1 MEEFDVPKKWMTSRT
16 ARYGSNV
23 AVTIL
28 LAFCILALVNFVSA
42 RHSGRLDT
50 TAGGRFSLSEQTK
63 KILGELNAEI
73 NMVAFY
79 TQNHYRREFAQDM
92 LNEYV
97 RQSNKLHLNF
107 IDPNYNPNVA
117 IAHNIRPG
125 QDGTVVFKSGD
136 RREDALSY
144 QNEEQDFTSAIKKLM
159 ATEQKKIYFLEGHAE
174 RDIDSIYGNLR
185 QMIEAD
191 NYLVDKLFLSG
202 RVPDDCDLLVIAG
215 PQKPL
220 LPHEEEAIVRYLD
233 GGGKAIIMVDP
244 APAPSLAELLRRWG
258 VTVHNDIILDPVQQ
272 VNGILSFPAS
282 IRYETEHAIT
292 IPLANPGST
301 GKIMT
306 FFPMARSLAPGKAL
320 REGVEVTELVK
331 TSDDSWGESDTE
343 SLMSEKRAE
352 FDLGRDFKGPLC
364 IAVAVIQKEQP
375 AEEAEARRVLV
386 AVGDSNFLEN
396 EWLQAGN
403 PDFFMNAVNWLT
415 EEEELISIRPKA
427 QEAAKVRRDLNARQL
442 RFVMYSSV
450 LAVPVVL
457 LVIGGMV
464 WWKRR

>member
-42 RHSGRLDT
+42 RHSGRVDT
-50 TAGGRFSLSEQTK
+50 TTGGRFSLSEQTK
-63 KILGELNAEI
+63 KILGELDAEI
-73 NMVAFY
+73 NITAFY
-79 TQNHYRREFAQDM
+79 TQNHYRREFSQDI

-107 IDPNYNPNVA
+107 IDPNYSPNVA

-136 RREDALSY
+136 KREDALSY

-159 ATEQKKIYFLEGHAE
+159 ATEQKKLYFLRGHAE

-191 NYLVDKLFLSG
+191 NYLVDKLVLSG

-220 LPHEEEAIVRYLD
+220 LLYEEEAIVRYLD

-244 APAPSLAELLRRWG
+244 SPAPSLAELLRRWG
-258 VTVHNDIILDPVQQ
+258 VTVHNDIILDPDHYA
-272 VNGILSFPAS
+272 NGILGFPAS
-282 IRYETEHAIT
+282 IRYDTEHAIT
-292 IPLANPGST
+292 IPLMKGE
-301 GKIMT
+301 IRT

-343 SLMSEKRAE
+343 LLMSENRAE
-352 FDLGRDFKGPLC
+352 FHEGRDFKGPLC
-364 IAVAVIQKEQP
+364 IAVAVIQKKQP
-375 AEEAEARRVLV
+375 AGEARARRLLV

-396 EWLQAGN
+396 EWLEAGN

-427 QEAAKVRRDLNARQL
+427 QEAATVRRDLSDRQM

-450 LAVPVVL
+450 LAVPLVL

>member
-1 MEEFDVPKKWMTSRT
+1 MKKLAVPKKWMISRT

-28 LAFCILALVNFVSA
+28 LAFCILILVNFVSA
-42 RHSGRLDT
+42 RRSGRIDT

-63 KILGELNAEI
+63 KILRELDAEI
-73 NMVAFY
+73 DITAFY

-97 RQSNKLHLNF
+97 RQSKKLNLTF
-107 IDPNYNPNVA
+107 IDPNYKPNVA
-117 IAHNIRPG
+117 IAYNIRPG
-125 QDGTVVFKSGD
+125 QDGTVVFKSGNK
-136 RREDALSY
+136 REEALSY
-144 QNEEQDFTSAIKKLM
+144 QNEEQDFTSAIKKLL
-159 ATEQKKIYFLEGHAE
+159 ATEQKKLYFLEGHAE
-174 RDIDSIYGNLR
+174 SDIDGIYGNLR

-191 NYLVDKLFLSG
+191 NYLVDKLVLSE

-220 LPHEEEAIVRYLD
+220 LLYEEEAIVRYLD
-233 GGGKAIIMVDP
+233 GGGRAIIMVDP
-244 APAPSLAELLRRWG
+244 SPAPSLAELLRRWG
-258 VTVHNDIILDPVQQ
+258 VMVHNDIILDPIQQ

-282 IRYETEHAIT
+282 IRYDTEHAIT
-292 IPLANPGST
+292 IPLTDPGGA

-306 FFPMARSLAPGKAL
+306 FFPIARSLAPGKAL

-331 TSDDSWGESDTE
+331 TSDDSWGELDTE
-343 SLMSEKRAE
+343 ALMADKRAE
-352 FDLGRDFKGPLC
+352 FDEGRDFKGPLC

-375 AEEAEARRVLV
+375 AEEAKARRVLV
-386 AVGDSNFLEN
+386 AVGDSDFLEN

-415 EEEELISIRPKA
+415 EEEELIAIRPKA
-427 QEAAKVRRDLNARQL
+427 QEEARVRRDLNARQL
-442 RFVMYSSV
+442 RFVTYSSIFAIP
-450 LAVPVVL
+450 LIWA
-457 LVIGGMV
+457 VIGGIV